1 MNLKRKE
8 RTEESSKK
16 NSIILKYFII
26 FVSFLTS
33 IALFSILLIQ
43 FLFSL
48 NLFPLS
54 VGMELYY
61 KSGHKIVCYNL
72 SHKTQ
77 KRKDFYVRI

>member
-1 MNLKRKE
+1 MNLKRLEKKY
-8 RTEESSKK
+8 ESNK
-16 NSIILKYFII
+16 NNSNIVKYFII

-54 VGMELYY
+54 VGKAPEV
-61 KSGHKIVCYNL
+61 H
-72 SHKTQ
+72 T
-77 KRKDFYVRI
+77 